1 MGEERFF
8 QSLADGA
15 GVWRLLLVVIAVA
28 LLIFVALRMATS
40 AVADRRTRKILLD
53 AMADDEDKDEA
64 PWRSEQR
71 PGTVRKNE

>member
-1 MGEERFF
+1 LGEERFF
-8 QSLADGA
+8 QSLAEGA

-53 AMADDEDKDEA
+53 AMADEEDES
-64 PWRSEQR
+64 PGRSEQR
-71 PGTVRKNE
+71 PGTVKKKP